1 MSEAKKKRDKIRS
14 AGREAR
20 VRQLAAQ
27 GKTSREIAE
36 ELGRDGLKVSHASVS
51 RFLREETAER
61 RAAAQHVAAPEEDRH
76 VRSGK
81 NRNQQHHDDDDVYR
95 AHGFDFI
102 MYLVHR
108 KGL

>member
-1 MSEAKKKRDKIRS
+1 
-14 AGREAR
+14 
-20 VRQLAAQ
+20 V
-27 GKTSREIAE
+27 
-36 ELGRDGLKVSHASVS
+36 LGNGN
-51 RFLREETAER
+51 F
-61 RAAAQHVAAPEEDRH
+61 AAAQHVAAPEEDRH

-81 NRNQQHHDDDDVYR
+81 NRNQQHHNDDDVYR